1 MNVLGRL
8 LPDFGQILGPA
19 SAPVNSVTE
28 DAMIRLLATGAVLAL
43 AGCNTVEGLGRDL
56 QTVGGVMTGTAT
68 GVQNAAT
75 PAPGSSVAPPA
86 SCRPDADGL
95 VLDGCPDPG

>member
-1 MNVLGRL
+1 MSSGGS
-8 LPDFGQILGPA
+8 LPDFGQILGPV
-19 SAPVNSVTE
+19 SAPVNSMMEQV
-28 DAMIRLLATGAVLAL
+28 MNKLLAVGALLAL

-56 QTVGGVMTGTAT
+56 QTIGGVMTGTAT
-68 GVQNAAT
+68 GVQNAST
-75 PAPGSSVAPPA
+75 PAPGSTLAPPA